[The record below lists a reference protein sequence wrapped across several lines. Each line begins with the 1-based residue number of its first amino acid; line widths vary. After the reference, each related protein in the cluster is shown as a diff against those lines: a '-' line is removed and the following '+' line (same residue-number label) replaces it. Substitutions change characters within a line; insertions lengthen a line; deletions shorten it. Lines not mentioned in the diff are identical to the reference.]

1 MKIAIMQ
8 PYLFPYIGYFQLI
21 NSVDKFIF
29 FDDVNFIKKGWIN
42 RNNLL
47 LNNDSFL
54 FTIPLIKP
62 SQNKLINETYIL
74 DENAWK
80 INLLKTIKTSYQ
92 KAPFF
97 EIIFP
102 VLENTFNSKM
112 GKISDLAI
120 LSILTVCKYLNIE
133 KKFDS
138 SSKYNN
144 KELKAQERIIDL
156 CLINKATE
164 YINPIGGINLYNKN
178 DFKKN
183 EIELYFIKT
192 KEIKYIQFNKNFI
205 PNLSIIDLLM
215 FVEKSEIRKLLDE
228 NELL

>member
-1 MKIAIMQ
+1 
-8 PYLFPYIGYFQLI
+8 
-21 NSVDKFIF
+21 
-29 FDDVNFIKKGWIN
+29 
-42 RNNLL
+42 
-47 LNNDSFL
+47 
-54 FTIPLIKP
+54 
-62 SQNKLINETYIL
+62 
-74 DENAWK
+74 
-80 INLLKTIKTSYQ
+80 
-92 KAPFF
+92 
-97 EIIFP
+97 
-102 VLENTFNSKM
+102 M